1 MTAVVTAETGVLARR
16 SLRSDYRPVQPP
28 LAGEAGFA
36 GVLAAQI
43 AAPIVER
50 KLCKS
55 RATEPAGAVQ
65 PGGTDTDAN
74 TNTNA
79 AGGGNPNP
87 NPDTPDKKR
96 K

>member
-65 PGGTDTDAN
+65 PGGADTGAGAN
-74 TNTNA
+74 TD
-79 AGGGNPNP
+79 AGGGKG
-87 NPDTPDKKR
+87 NPDPPDKKR